1 MKRTFFSA
9 ALAVAFSLP
18 AFADTAPATT
28 DTTTAPAAPAPTDTA
43 PAPVAPAP
51 APDSKDMKDMKDVK
65 QIAPTI
71 QQSDAGFYIAAFGG
85 VNFDTWYG
93 NDRQTLTTLGG
104 STVSSESNINSQWG
118 GAGGVKIG
126 YNFESTQAGFLL
138 LQPAVELEGLYVG
151 MDASSSANVFAPGNN
166 ERFSTNSGDVF
177 INGILRFKT
186 GSIVT
191 PYIGLGV
198 GGQYLTTHGQ
208 IAGPGGTVTGLDTS
222 DFDFAAQG
230 LLGIDVAITDH
241 ISLFTEYKFIEAVGT
256 DAKNANVG
264 AGSTYRFKPD
274 QIQQN
279 LITAGV
285 KYTF

>member
-1 MKRTFFSA
+1 MKRTFYSA
-9 ALAVAFSLP
+9 ALTVALTLP
-18 AFADTAPATT
+18 AFAGT
-28 DTTTAPAAPAPTDTA
+28 DTTAPTTT
-43 PAPVAPAP
+43 
-51 APDSKDMKDMKDVK
+51 PDGKDMKDVK
-65 QIAPTI
+65 QAASTV

-85 VNFDTWYG
+85 ANFDTWYG
-93 NDRQTLTTLGG
+93 NDRQTVTTLGG
-104 STVSSESNINSQWG
+104 STTSSESNINSQWG
-118 GAGGVKIG
+118 GAGGIKIG
-126 YNFESTQAGFLL
+126 YNFQSTQAGFLL

-151 MDASSSANVFAPGNN
+151 MDASSSSNVFAPGNS
-166 ERFSTNSGDVF
+166 ERFSTNSADMF
-177 INGILRFKT
+177 INGILRFKNS
-186 GSIVT
+186 SIVT

-198 GGQYLTTHGQ
+198 GGQYLTTHGE
-208 IAGPGGTVTGLDTS
+208 ITPAVGGSVTGLDTS

-230 LLGIDVAITDH
+230 LFGIDVAITDH

>member
-1 MKRTFFSA
+1 MKRTFYSA
-9 ALAVAFSLP
+9 ALTVALTLP
-18 AFADTAPATT
+18 AFAGT
-28 DTTTAPAAPAPTDTA
+28 DTSAPTTT
-43 PAPVAPAP
+43 
-51 APDSKDMKDMKDVK
+51 PDSKDMKDVK

-85 VNFDTWYG
+85 ANFDTWYG
-93 NDRQTLTTLGG
+93 NDRQTLSGPGG
-104 STVSSESNINSQWG
+104 GTVTSSSNINSQWG

-126 YNFESTQAGFLL
+126 YNFQSTQAGFLL

-151 MDASSSANVFAPGNN
+151 MDASSSSNVFTPGST
-166 ERFSTNSGDVF
+166 ERFSTNSADMF
-177 INGILRFKT
+177 LNGILRFKNS
-186 GSIVT
+186 SIVT

-208 IAGPGGTVTGLDTS
+208 ITPAAGGPTTGLDTS

-230 LLGIDVAITDH
+230 LFGIDVAITDH
-241 ISLFTEYKFIEAVGT
+241 ISLFTEYKFIEAIGT
-256 DAKNANVG
+256 DAKNANVNG
-264 AGSTYRFKPD
+264 PFTYRFKPD

>member
-1 MKRTFFSA
+1 MKRSIFSA
-9 ALAVAFSLP
+9 ALAVALTLP
-18 AFADTAPATT
+18 VFAG
-28 DTTTAPAAPAPTDTA
+28 TDTA
-43 PAPVAPAP
+43 PTVAS
-51 APDSKDMKDMKDVK
+51 DSKDMKDVK
-65 QIAPTI
+65 QVAPTV
-71 QQSDAGFYIAAFGG
+71 QQSDAGFYVAALGG

-93 NDRQTLTTLGG
+93 NNRQTLSSRTG
-104 STVSSESNINSQWG
+104 STISSQSDIDSGWG
-118 GAGGVKIG
+118 GVGGVKIG
-126 YNFESTQAGFLL
+126 YNFESTSAGFLL

-151 MDASSSANVFAPGNN
+151 MNASNSANVFGAGNS
-166 ERFSTNSGDVF
+166 EHFSTNSADVF
-177 INGILRFKT
+177 LNGILRFKT
-186 GSIVT
+186 GSIIT

-198 GGQYLTTHGQ
+198 GGQYLTQHAVITPA
-208 IAGPGGTVTGLDTS
+208 AGGPITGLDTS

-230 LLGIDVAITDH
+230 LFGIDVAITEH
-241 ISLFTEYKFIEAVGT
+241 LSLFTEYKFIEAIGT

>member
-1 MKRTFFSA
+1 MKRTLFSA
-9 ALAVAFSLP
+9 ALTVALILP
-18 AFADTAPATT
+18 AFADT
-28 DTTTAPAAPAPTDTA
+28 APAPTDTA
-43 PAPVAPAP
+43 PAPAAPAPTDTTPAPAAP

-65 QIAPTI
+65 QIAPTV

-93 NDRQTLTTLGG
+93 NDRQTITTRTG
-104 STVSSESNINSQWG
+104 STTTSESDINSQWG
-118 GAGGVKIG
+118 GVGGVKIG

-138 LQPAVELEGLYVG
+138 LQPAVELEGMYVG
-151 MDASSSANVFAPGNN
+151 MDASSSANVFAPGNS
-166 ERFSTNSGDVF
+166 ERFSTNSADTF

-208 IAGPGGTVTGLDTS
+208 IAPAAGGPVTGLDTS
-222 DFDFAAQG
+222 DWDFAAQG
-230 LLGIDVAITDH
+230 LFGIDVAITDH
-241 ISLFTEYKFIEAVGT
+241 ISLFSEYKFIEAIGT

-264 AGSTYRFKPD
+264 AGATYRFKPD